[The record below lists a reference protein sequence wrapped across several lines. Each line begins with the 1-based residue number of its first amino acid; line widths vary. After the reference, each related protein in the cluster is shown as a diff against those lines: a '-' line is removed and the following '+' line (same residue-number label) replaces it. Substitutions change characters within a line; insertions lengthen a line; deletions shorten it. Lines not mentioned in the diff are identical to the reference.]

1 MMKKVIH
8 TSGKRKTAI
17 ARGKFRAGKGRVR
30 INKSP
35 VELYDPELA
44 RLKIQEPLTLAGDLL
59 DKIDIDVRVVG
70 GGVMGQAEAARM
82 VIAKGLVQWTSDM
95 ELKEK
100 FNQYDR
106 TMLVGDPRRSEPK
119 KYGGPGARARKQ
131 KSYR

>member
-17 ARGKFRAGKGRVR
+17 ARGKFRVGKGRVR
-30 INKSP
+30 INKRP

-44 RLKIQEPLTLAGDLL
+44 RLKIQEPLTIAAEHL
-59 DKIDIDVRVVG
+59 DNVDIDVKVVG

-82 VIAKGLVQWTSDM
+82 VIAKGLVEWTSDM

>member
-1 MMKKVIH
+1 MTKVIH

-17 ARGKFRAGKGRVR
+17 ARGTVKEGKGRIR

-35 VELYDPELA
+35 IELYSPELA
-44 RLKIQEPLTLAGDLL
+44 KMKLQEPLILAGDIVDNL
-59 DKIDIDVRVVG
+59 DINIKVFG

-82 VIAKGLVQWTSDM
+82 VIAKGLVQWTQDM
-95 ELKEK
+95 DLKEK
-100 FNQYDR
+100 YIQYDR

>member
-1 MMKKVIH
+1 MKKVIH

-17 ARGKFRAGKGRVR
+17 ARGTFRKGKGRIRV
-30 INKSP
+30 NKCP

-44 RLKIQEPLTLAGDLL
+44 RLKITEPVMLAGDIVKDL
-59 DKIDIDVRVVG
+59 DIDVKVIG

-82 VIAKGLVQWTSDM
+82 VIAKGLVQWTNDM

-100 FNQYDR
+100 FVQYDR

-119 KYGGPGARARKQ
+119 KYGGRGARARRQ

>member
-1 MMKKVIH
+1 MKKVVH

-17 ARGKFRAGKGRVR
+17 ARGTFHEGKGRIR
-30 INKSP
+30 INKCP

-44 RLKIQEPLTLAGDLL
+44 RQKIAEPITLAGDVIN
-59 DKIDIDVRVVG
+59 DVDIDVKVIG

-82 VIAKGLVQWTSDM
+82 VIAKGLVQWTNDM
-95 ELKEK
+95 DLKEK
-100 FNQYDR
+100 FVQYDR

-119 KYGGPGARARKQ
+119 KYGGRGARARRQ

>member
-1 MMKKVIH
+1 MKKVIH

-44 RLKIQEPLTLAGDLL
+44 RLKIKEPLTLAGDLL
-59 DKIDIDVRVVG
+59 DNVDIDVKVVG

>member
-17 ARGKFRAGKGRVR
+17 ARGKFRAGRGRVR

-44 RLKIQEPLTLAGDLL
+44 RLKIQEPLTIAAELL
-59 DKIDIDVRVVG
+59 DNVDIDVKVVG

-82 VIAKGLVQWTSDM
+82 VIAKGLVEWTSDM

>member
-1 MMKKVIH
+1 MKKIVH

-17 ARGKFRAGKGRVR
+17 ARATFYEGEGRVR
-30 INKSP
+30 INKTP
-35 VELYDPELA
+35 LELYQPELA
-44 RLKIQEPLTLAGDLL
+44 RFKIFEPLKLAGEEIT
-59 DKIDIDVRVVG
+59 KNIDIKVNVRG

-82 VIAKGLVQWTSDM
+82 AIARGLIQWTNDM

-100 FNQYDR
+100 FSQYDR

-119 KYGGPGARARKQ
+119 KYGGRGARARRQ

>member
-1 MMKKVIH
+1 MKKVVH

-17 ARGKFRAGKGRVR
+17 ARGTVREGEGRIR
-30 INKSP
+30 INKRP
-35 VELYDPELA
+35 IELYSPELA
-44 RLKIQEPLTLAGDLL
+44 RLKLTEPLTLAGDLAN
-59 DKIDIDVRVVG
+59 DVDINVKVIG

-82 VIAKGLVQWTSDM
+82 VIAKGLVQWTNDM
-95 ELKEK
+95 DLKEK
-100 FNQYDR
+100 FVQYDR

>member
-1 MMKKVIH
+1 MKKVIH

-17 ARGKFRAGKGRVR
+17 ARGRFRTGKGRVR

-59 DKIDIDVRVVG
+59 NDVDIDVRVVG

-100 FNQYDR
+100 YNQYDR

>member
-1 MMKKVIH
+1 MKKVIH

-17 ARGKFRAGKGRVR
+17 ARGKLKKGKGRVR
-30 INKSP
+30 INKQP
-35 VELYDPELA
+35 VELYQPELA
-44 RLKIQEPLTLAGDLL
+44 RLKIYEPLTLAEDIL
-59 DKIDIDVRVVG
+59 KQVDIDVKVNG

-82 VIAKGLVQWTSDM
+82 VIAKGLVQWTGDM

-100 FNQYDR
+100 FSHYDR

-119 KYGGPGARARKQ
+119 KYGGRGARARRQ

>member
-1 MMKKVIH
+1 MKKVIH

-17 ARGKFRAGKGRVR
+17 ARGIFKKGEGRVR
-30 INKSP
+30 INKRP
-35 VELYDPELA
+35 IKLYDPELA
-44 RLKIQEPLTLAGDLL
+44 RLKITEPIVLAGDLTN
-59 DKIDIDVRVVG
+59 DIDIDVKVTG

-82 VIAKGLVQWTSDM
+82 VIARGLIQWAGDM

-100 FNQYDR
+100 FAQYDR

-119 KYGGPGARARKQ
+119 KYGGRGARARRQ

>member
-1 MMKKVIH
+1 MKKVIH

-17 ARGKFRAGKGRVR
+17 ARGKLKKGKGRVR
-30 INKSP
+30 INKQP
-35 VELYDPELA
+35 VELYQPELA
-44 RLKIQEPLTLAGDLL
+44 RLKIYEPLTIAEDIL
-59 DKIDIDVRVVG
+59 KQVDIDVKVNG

-82 VIAKGLVQWTSDM
+82 VIAKGLVQWTGDM

-100 FNQYDR
+100 FSHYDR

-119 KYGGPGARARKQ
+119 KYGGRGARARRQ

>member
-1 MMKKVIH
+1 MKKVIH

-30 INKSP
+30 INKRP

-44 RLKIQEPLTLAGDLL
+44 RLKIEEPLTLAADLL
-59 DKIDIDVRVVG
+59 NDIDIDVKVVG

-82 VIAKGLVQWTSDM
+82 VIAKGLVLWTSDM

>member
-1 MMKKVIH
+1 MKKVIH

-17 ARGKFRAGKGRVR
+17 ARGKFREGKGRIR
-30 INKSP
+30 INKRP
-35 VELYDPELA
+35 FELYQPELA
-44 RLKIQEPLTLAGDLL
+44 RQKISEPITLAGELA
-59 DKIDIDVRVVG
+59 KNVDIDVKVVG

-95 ELKEK
+95 DLKEK
-100 FNQYDR
+100 FTHYDR

-119 KYGGPGARARKQ
+119 KYGGRGARARRQ